1 MTNEGN
7 TNLFR
12 TLIIKRNG
20 FFFCFKM
27 VMIVGNNGDK
37 EQKMWVPTPGHF
49 CVEGKGK
56 KRLLTFH

>member
-7 TNLFR
+7 THLSR
-12 TLIIKRNG
+12 TLIIERN
-20 FFFCFKM
+20 
-27 VMIVGNNGDK
+27 VLNGNGRRKNGDK

-56 KRLLTFH
+56 KRLLTFR